1 MDQYRFARSCNL
13 LSGLCLFAFSAA
25 GTAEEFE
32 AAKTGE
38 TVLLPTVSVVGKRAS
53 LNNAQAI
60 KRNSLE
66 IVDAIVAEEIGKLP
80 DQNVTDA
87 LSRVTG
93 VQILRDRGEGSGV
106 AIRGLTQMET
116 LLNGREV
123 FTAGNGRVLD
133 FADIPSEMAAGI
145 NVYKTASADHL
156 EGGVGG
162 SIDLRTHRPFDFKD
176 NTLGGSL
183 RYIYGDLVKKGEPQ
197 YSMLASS
204 RWKTESHGEFG
215 MLVNAAYQKRAWR
228 EDQKGTGSPTART
241 DLIAGQT
248 VIAPNGINESTSAG
262 KRERTSASVVLE
274 WAPQESLQLYAEGHY
289 AEFLTKQDTYQIYG
303 SAPATFAAGSP
314 VLFPGTN
321 NLQSIVW
328 NNATLTTVGA
338 ARDTQDKTTQF
349 AVGGTWTGA
358 ALTLTSDLSY
368 AKSHNDLA
376 YSTITLTGTAATLT
390 QDLSSG
396 APASSIGGN
405 NLSSLA
411 GFTSAGM
418 WYAARPFDGELK
430 AARLDGEYQLY
441 GSAINSLLAGVRVA
455 KRHASDAPGQ
465 VVAFPGAPAVGNAAG
480 LIITNPYANYIVG
493 DPAAARDV
501 AGARATLGISGPLP
515 TSNPLG
521 TWNIAEDTRSG
532 YFMVKF
538 NTPNLPLEGNAGL
551 RVVHTQEAVNGN
563 RGPSAGPY
571 TPVNLDVAYDDYL
584 PSANLRYTLAEGLY
598 LRGAVSKT
606 ITRQDFNLMSPSLT
620 LNPVQLNGTA
630 GNPDLKPIRAD
641 NFDMA
646 LERYFSATTSA
657 YLTGFY
663 KKVDGF
669 VTNVS
674 NTETYDGVTYQ
685 VSRPQNSSRAH
696 INGLELGYQQFY
708 DFLPGWFNGLGLQA
722 NYTYVDSRTPSSVL
736 GKDAPLPNLSRNS
749 YNIIGMY
756 EKGAVSARI
765 AYNWRSA
772 FLSSVVN
779 IANVGAFPVYTKA
792 YGWLDASFNYHLTE
806 GVTLTFEGNNL
817 LRTARSSYYGDET
830 RPASLYYNDRQF
842 AVVLAINH

>member
-1 MDQYRFARSCNL
+1 MNHPYDKRVVLCASSILCA
-13 LSGLCLFAFSAA
+13 LSVHSACA
-25 GTAEEFE
+25 QDNAVATA
-32 AAKTGE
+32 
-38 TVLLPTVSVVGKRAS
+38 LPEMMVTGKRAS
-53 LNNAQAI
+53 LQNAQSI
-60 KRNSLE
+60 KQQKLE
-66 IVDAIVAEEIGKLP
+66 IVDSIIAEEIGKLP
-80 DQNVTDA
+80 DMNVTDA

-145 NVYKTASADHL
+145 DVYKTTSADHL

-176 NTLGGSL
+176 NKLGGSV
-183 RYIYGDLVKKGEPQ
+183 RYLYGDLAKKGEPQ

-204 RWKTESHGEFG
+204 RWKTDSLGEFG
-215 MLVNAAYQKRAWR
+215 MLVNAALQKRAWR
-228 EDQKGTGSPTART
+228 EDQKATGSPTARSN
-241 DLIAGQT
+241 LIAGQT
-248 VIAPNGINESTSAG
+248 VIVPNGINESTSVG
-262 KRERTSASVVLE
+262 QRERTSASVVLE
-274 WAPQESLQLYAEGHY
+274 WAPQETLQLYAEGHY

-303 SAPATFAAGSP
+303 NAPSTFVPGSP

-321 NLQSIVW
+321 HLQSITW

-338 ARDTQDKTTQF
+338 ARDTQDRTTQF
-349 AVGGTWTGA
+349 AVGGTWTDD
-358 ALTLTSDLSY
+358 ALTLNSDLSY
-368 AKSHNDLA
+368 TKSHNDLA

-396 APASSIGGN
+396 APSSVIGG

-441 GSAINSLLAGVRVA
+441 GRAISSLLAGVRIA
-455 KRHASDAPGQ
+455 RRQATDAPGQ
-465 VVAFPGAPAVGNAAG
+465 VSAFPSAPAVGNAAG
-480 LIITNPYANYIVG
+480 LVIRNPYANYIVG
-493 DPAAARDV
+493 DPAAARNV
-501 AGARATLGISGPLP
+501 TGARATLGITGALP

-521 TWNIAEDTRSG
+521 TWHIAEDTQSG
-532 YFMVKF
+532 YFMMKF
-538 NTPNLPLEGNAGL
+538 ATHDVPLTGNAGVC
-551 RVVHTQEAVNGN
+551 VVHTQEALSGN

-571 TPVNLDVAYDDYL
+571 TPVNLDSAYDDYL
-584 PSANLRYTLAEGLY
+584 PSANLRYTLAEGLT

-606 ITRQDFNLMSPSLT
+606 LTRHDFNLMSPSLT
-620 LNPVQLNGTA
+620 LNTVQLNGSA

-641 NFDMA
+641 NFDLA
-646 LERYFSATTSA
+646 LERYFSETTSA

-674 NTETYDGVTYQ
+674 NTETYDGVAYQ
-685 VSRPQNSSRAH
+685 VTRPQNSSRAY
-696 INGLELGYQQFY
+696 IKGLELGYQQFY
-708 DFLPGWFNGLGLQA
+708 DFLPGWLNGLGLQA

-736 GKDAPLPNLSRNS
+736 GTDAPLANLSRNS
-749 YNIIGMY
+749 YNIVGMY
-756 EKGAVSARI
+756 EKGAISARI

-772 FLSSVVN
+772 FMSSVTN
-779 IANVGAFPVYTKA
+779 IANVGAFPIYTKA
-792 YGWLDASFNYHLTE
+792 YGWLDASFNYNLSK
-806 GVTLTFEGNNL
+806 GVMLSFEGNNL
-817 LRTARSSYYGDET
+817 LRTARTSYYGVET
-830 RPASLYYNDRQF
+830 RPASITRNDRQF
-842 AVVLAINH
+842 AVVLAVKQ